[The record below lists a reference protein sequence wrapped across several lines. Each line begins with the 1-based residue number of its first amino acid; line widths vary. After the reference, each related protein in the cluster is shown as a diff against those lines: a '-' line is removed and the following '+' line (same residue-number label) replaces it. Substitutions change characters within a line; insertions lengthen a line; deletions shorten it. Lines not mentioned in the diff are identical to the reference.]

1 VNFDLDDNQAL
12 FQATVERFVSSED
25 VPSRHRTRRMTN
37 GFDRARWRELAELGL
52 IAIAA
57 KEADGGLGGSLS
69 DCAVVAQA
77 LGKGVSVSPW
87 LECGFLPARLL
98 DGTGHAT
105 GVVEGGTLA
114 ALALAER
121 RGRFQLAA
129 QAVTAKRNGDI
140 CDLSGEKQFVLGG
153 AIADIFI
160 VTADLDGAT
169 ELFIVERELA
179 DLKSY
184 PVADGSLASVATFRA
199 AAATQLPGG
208 MARLEA
214 AVLDTMLMA
223 SAEMVGLAQRLFD
236 ETLSYVKTREQFGQ
250 PIGRFQVIQHRMVD
264 AYARVEEIQSALYRA
279 LLVPEK
285 DRWAVLS
292 GLKAQVGEAA
302 LAIAHDAVQFHGG
315 MGMTDE
321 LIVSHGLKRILLLSK
336 LFGDPATGFATF
348 AKAA

>member
-12 FQATVERFVSSED
+12 FQATVERFVAGED

-37 GFDRARWRELAELGL
+37 GFDPARWSALAELGL

-57 KEADGGLGGSLS
+57 GEADGGLGGSLA

-77 LGKGVSVSPW
+77 MGKGVSVSPW

-98 DGTGHAT
+98 DGSGHAA
-105 GVVEGGTLA
+105 GVVEGRTIA
-114 ALALAER
+114 ALAFAER
-121 RGRFQLAA
+121 QARYQLDAR
-129 QAVTAKRNGDI
+129 AVTARVHGDA
-140 CDLSGEKQFVLGG
+140 CTLSGEKQFVLGG
-153 AIADIFI
+153 AIADLFI

-169 ELFIVERELA
+169 ELFTVEREHA

-184 PVADGSLASVATFRA
+184 PVADGSLASVATFRN
-199 AAATQLPGG
+199 ATATPLSGG

-223 SAEMVGLAQRLFD
+223 SAEMAGLAQRLFD
-236 ETLSYVKTREQFGQ
+236 ETLTYVKTREQFGQ

-279 LLVPEK
+279 LLIPAK
-285 DRWAVLS
+285 DRWAMLS

-302 LAIAHDAVQFHGG
+302 LSIAHDAVQFHGG

-336 LFGDPATGFATF
+336 LFGDPTTGFAAFT
-348 AKAA
+348 KAA